1 MAPFFIAIAGST
13 SSTPVMNSMYVIGAD
28 MTLNRLRHAVEVL
41 GGLGKKKLKKLEKTS
56 VDLPDFL
63 ADSAE

>member
-56 VDLPDFL
+56 ADLPDFL